1 MIFNTGVMKMT
12 IETYDKEKH
21 ILLRDMA
28 HKRCIHT
35 DEEYEEYRNNVQA
48 EGIEIFAV
56 SVPDWPPVPKSKLVL
71 MFGGSGP
78 FEGQSWGGVQDACY
92 KEPLNSRVVNKI
104 GREMVPDLYD
114 QKRVAYRWQVP
125 EFDENIHVIIR
136 YYLAENEV
144 DIVDFY
150 RKYFPILK
158 TELGRDPIITVTNP
172 YVKQEKEQHGSYSP
186 TRRAMTADD
195 IAHLQKYVEKSDK
208 FTYELNQ
215 TVTWQLSRDQRTWEA
230 RRQVA
235 PQSATWMDHKSFL
248 MRPIGD
254 GAWTEEDRDP
264 ETGYAFGPF
273 MEIEGDQLRVYIV
286 NRAIRVLQ
294 DAPMVINGVP
304 VSLGVLD
311 ESAACS
317 VLKAQLDDV
326 QKETILS
333 RRIDTSGGTEDNRRT
348 DNSEAADAGKQD
360 RDEAAK
366 TDKDDASWKNVK
378 LSFYRRGRFYL
389 PVKSTELP
397 MQYHR
402 KRGNLIVLRIDGDNG
417 RVRAFGD
424 PVLATEPVT
433 INDVSIHLEHWK
445 PGGYQAY
452 VDARVI
458 RSILGESGEETK
470 PVPVYKDEEYIQSDK
485 PKVAGLMRGAVIY
498 TAAEVIRAL
507 QEELSD
513 NFRLFGGQASDTAVV
528 ALAKQSAM
536 KFISEDAVDRRTYV
550 LDTGGRNY
558 DCDNFAESLRC
569 HLVERHGVNS
579 IGVIWGDKHA
589 WNFVVTAGEDG
600 PEILMIEPQN
610 DQVVT
615 PGSGIYSM
623 DRRCELLL

>member
-1 MIFNTGVMKMT
+1 MT
-12 IETYDKEKH
+12 LEAYNKEKH

-35 DEEYEEYRNNVQA
+35 HEEFDEYKNSIRA

-56 SVPDWPPVPKSKLVL
+56 AVPEWPPVAKSKLVL
-71 MFGGSGP
+71 MFGAGGP
-78 FEGQSWGGVQDACY
+78 FEGQYWSGVQDACY
-92 KEPLNSRVVNKI
+92 NEPLNSRVISKI
-104 GREMVPDLYD
+104 GRQMVPDLHD

-125 EFDENIHVIIR
+125 EYDENRHVIIR

-150 RKYFPILK
+150 RKYFPALK
-158 TELGRDPIITVTNP
+158 AELGRDPIITVTNP
-172 YVKQEKEQHGSYSP
+172 HVKQEKEQHGSYSP
-186 TRRAMTADD
+186 TRRAMTVDD
-195 IAHLQKYVEKSDK
+195 IAHLQKYVEKSGK

-215 TVTWQLSRDQRTWEA
+215 TVTWQLSGDRRIWEA

-264 ETGYAFGPF
+264 ETGHAFGPF
-273 MEIEGDQLRVYIV
+273 MEIEGNQLRVYVV

-294 DAPMVINGVP
+294 DAPMVINGVST
-304 VSLGVLD
+304 SLRVLD
-311 ESAACS
+311 EKAACS
-317 VLKAQLDDV
+317 VLKAQLGKV
-326 QKETILS
+326 QKKAILS
-333 RRIDTSGGTEDNRRT
+333 RRIDTSGGTEDRNQA
-348 DNSEAADAGKQD
+348 DNSEAADAGKPHG
-360 RDEAAK
+360 A
-366 TDKDDASWKNVK
+366 DASWKNVR
-378 LSFYRRGRFYL
+378 LSFYRRGKFYV

-397 MQYHR
+397 VQYHR
-402 KRGNLIVLRIDGDNG
+402 NRGNLIVLKMDGDSS

-424 PVLATEPVT
+424 PVLASEPVT
-433 INDVSIHLEHWK
+433 INGVSVRLEYWK

-458 RSILGESGEETK
+458 RSILGKSGEETK
-470 PVPVYKDEEYIQSDK
+470 PVPAYRDEEFIESDK
-485 PKVAGLMRGAVIY
+485 PKVAGLMKGAVIY

-507 QEELSD
+507 QEELGDSL
-513 NFRLFGGQASDTAVV
+513 RLFGRQASDSAVV
-528 ALAKQSAM
+528 ALAKEAAM

-569 HLVERHGVNS
+569 HLVEQHGVNS
-579 IGVIWGDKHA
+579 IGVVWGDRHA
-589 WNFVVTAGEDG
+589 WNFVVTAGADG

-615 PGSGIYSM
+615 AGSGIYSM

>member
-1 MIFNTGVMKMT
+1 MT

-28 HKRCIHT
+28 HKSCIHT
-35 DEEYEEYRNNVQA
+35 DMEYAEYRNNIQA

-56 SVPDWPPVPKSKLVL
+56 CVPDWPPVPKSRLVL

-78 FEGQSWGGVQDACY
+78 FEGQYWSGVQDACHN
-92 KEPLNSRVVNKI
+92 EPLNSRVVYKI
-104 GREMVPDLYD
+104 GRDMVPDPYD

-150 RKYFPILK
+150 RKYFPKLK

-172 YVKQEKEQHGSYSP
+172 YLKQEKEQHGSYSP

-195 IAHLQKYVEKSDK
+195 IAHLQKYAEKSDR
-208 FTYELNQ
+208 FTYQLDQ
-215 TVTWQLSRDQRTWEA
+215 TVTWQLSGDRRTWEA

-248 MRPIGD
+248 MRPVGD
-254 GAWTEEDRDP
+254 GAWTEDDRDP

-273 MEIEGDQLRVYIV
+273 MEIEGDQLRVYVV
-286 NRAIRVLQ
+286 NRAIRILQ
-294 DAPMVINGVP
+294 DAPLVINGVS

-311 ESAACS
+311 ENAACS

-333 RRIDTSGGTEDNRRT
+333 RRIGTSGGTEDGRRT
-348 DNSEAADAGKQD
+348 ADSEAAGEGKQD
-360 RDEAAK
+360 QAEVRK
-366 TDKDDASWKNVK
+366 PDKDDVSWKNVT
-378 LSFYRRGRFYL
+378 LSFYRRGKFYV

-397 MQYHR
+397 VQYHR
-402 KRGNLIVLRIDGDNG
+402 KRGNLMVLRIDGDSG

-433 INDVSIHLEHWK
+433 VNGVSVRLEYWK

-452 VDARVI
+452 VGAQVI

-470 PVPVYKDEEYIQSDK
+470 PVPAYRDEEYIENGK
-485 PKVAGLMRGAVIY
+485 PKAAGLMKGAVIY
-498 TAAEVIRAL
+498 PAAEVIRAL
-507 QEELSD
+507 QEELGD
-513 NFRLFGGQASDTAVV
+513 NFRLFGRQASDSAVV
-528 ALAKQSAM
+528 ALAKESAM

-579 IGVIWGDKHA
+579 IGVIWGDRHA
-589 WNFVVTAGEDG
+589 WNFVVTAGADG
-600 PEILMIEPQN
+600 PEILMVEPQN

-615 PGSGIYSM
+615 AGSGIYSM

>member
-1 MIFNTGVMKMT
+1 MT
-12 IETYDKEKH
+12 LESYTKDKH

-35 DEEYEEYRNNVQA
+35 HKEFDEYMNGIRA

-56 SVPDWPPVPKSKLVL
+56 AVPDWPPVAKSKLVL
-71 MFGGSGP
+71 IFGDGGP
-78 FEGQSWGGVQDACY
+78 FEGQYWRGVQDACHN
-92 KEPLNSRVVNKI
+92 EPLNSRVINKI
-104 GREMVPDLYD
+104 GREMVPDLHD

-125 EFDENIHVIIR
+125 EYDENRHVIIR

-150 RKYFPILK
+150 RKYFPALK
-158 TELGRDPIITVTNP
+158 AELGRDPIITVTNP
-172 YVKQEKEQHGSYSP
+172 HLKQEKEQHGSYSP
-186 TRRAMTADD
+186 TRRAMTVDD

-208 FTYELNQ
+208 FTYELDQ
-215 TVTWQLSRDQRTWEA
+215 AVTWQLSGDRRIWEA

-264 ETGYAFGPF
+264 ETGHAFGPF
-273 MEIEGDQLRVYIV
+273 MEIEGNQLRVYVV

-294 DAPMVINGVP
+294 DTPMVINGVS
-304 VSLGVLD
+304 VSLRVLD
-311 ESAACS
+311 EKAACS
-317 VLKAQLDDV
+317 VLKAQLGKV
-326 QKETILS
+326 QKQAILS
-333 RRIDTSGGTEDNRRT
+333 RRIDTSGGTEDSNQA
-348 DNSEAADAGKQD
+348 DNSDTADAGKP
-360 RDEAAK
+360 DE
-366 TDKDDASWKNVK
+366 TDATWKDVS
-378 LSFYRRGRFYL
+378 LSFYRRGRFYV

-397 MQYHR
+397 VQYHR
-402 KRGNLIVLRIDGDNG
+402 KRGNLIVLKTDGDSS

-424 PVLATEPVT
+424 PVLASEPVT
-433 INDVSIHLEHWK
+433 INGVSVKLEHWK

-452 VDARVI
+452 VNLQLI
-458 RSILGESGEETK
+458 RSILGKSGEETK
-470 PVPVYKDEEYIQSDK
+470 PVPAYQDEEYIESDK
-485 PKVAGLMRGAVIY
+485 PKVAGLMKGAVIY

-507 QEELSD
+507 QEELGD
-513 NFRLFGGQASDTAVV
+513 NLRLFGRQASDTAVV
-528 ALAKQSAM
+528 ALAKEAAM

-569 HLVERHGVNS
+569 HLVEQHGVNS
-579 IGVIWGDKHA
+579 IGVIWGDRHA
-589 WNFVVTAGEDG
+589 WNFVVTAGADG
-600 PEILMIEPQN
+600 PEILMLEPQN

-615 PGSGIYSM
+615 VGSGIYSM